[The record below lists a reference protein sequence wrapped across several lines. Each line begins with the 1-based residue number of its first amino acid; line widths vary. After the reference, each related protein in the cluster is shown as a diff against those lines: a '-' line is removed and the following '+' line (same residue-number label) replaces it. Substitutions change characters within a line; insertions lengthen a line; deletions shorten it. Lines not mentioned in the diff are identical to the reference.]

1 MVINQRFVQ
10 LQNTSMETLITYIF
24 NLAMQEK
31 KQNYKR
37 TTLHYLQSTCY
48 QSIYVISQ
56 SFGMFIADEQ
66 RFPLTIAIGWL
77 IICFGIHSP
86 FDNYQGVERIWSRLL
101 YASQES
107 WFPA

>member
-1 MVINQRFVQ
+1 MVINQRFVK
-10 LQNTSMETLITYIF
+10 LQNTNIETLITYIT
-24 NLAMQEK
+24 
-31 KQNYKR
+31 Y
-37 TTLHYLQSTCY
+37 YIY

-66 RFPLTIAIGWL
+66 QCPLTIAIGWL

-86 FDNYQGVERIWSRLL
+86 FDNSQGVERIWSRLL